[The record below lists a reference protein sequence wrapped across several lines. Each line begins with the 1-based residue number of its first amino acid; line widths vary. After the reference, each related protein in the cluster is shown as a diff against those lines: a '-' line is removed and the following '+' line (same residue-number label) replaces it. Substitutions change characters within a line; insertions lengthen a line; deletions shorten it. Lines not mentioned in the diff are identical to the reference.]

1 MPNQPT
7 PNVLIAI
14 ISSFLESHKRLVV
27 PQLGAFIVKE
37 PGQVLFT
44 ELLKRDDGVLRGEL
58 RTAGLNEL
66 EAAGEIDRFV
76 FEVRHAVS
84 RGEEYRAEGLGTL
97 KPGPNGTIVFDYS
110 PRPSLPAAAETASEP
125 TAPARPAAAPEKPAA
140 EAALAPQ
147 HTAESPAQSASDA
160 ETPAEKGPAEP
171 RTPAEPAIS
180 RSAKMHPDPSVRGLR
195 YGRPQKSTDAY
206 TYVDRPPR
214 RRGADRF
221 IWIAVLAIALA
232 AAAIAFGLWREAQ
245 QAQEEEPAVRY
256 ETTLPVPH
264 AGDDATQPAD
274 DAAAPDT
281 PAAGTTQ
288 TPEEQ

>member
-7 PNVLIAI
+7 QNVLIAT
-14 ISSFLESHKRLVV
+14 ISSYLESHKRLVV

-44 ELLKRDDGVLRGEL
+44 ELLKRDDGILRGEL

-84 RGEEYRAEGLGTL
+84 RGEEYRAEGLGVL
-97 KPGPNGTIVFDYS
+97 KPGPNDTIVFEY
-110 PRPSLPAAAETASEP
+110 RPQPIRPAARPDAAETAAPERP
-125 TAPARPAAAPEKPAA
+125 DTRQETPAAGPAPARQTDGTPESTDGAPRTDTPSGT
-140 EAALAPQ
+140 AP
-147 HTAESPAQSASDA
+147 SASA
-160 ETPAEKGPAEP
+160 ARNK
-171 RTPAEPAIS
+171 PAEPAIS

-195 YGRPQKSTDAY
+195 YGRPQKTTDAY

-214 RRGADRF
+214 RRGVDRF

-232 AAAIAFGLWREAQ
+232 AAAIAFGFWREAQ
-245 QAQEEEPAVRY
+245 QAQEEPMFLHEPA
-256 ETTLPVPH
+256 
-264 AGDDATQPAD
+264 APAPQTAD
-274 DAAAPDT
+274 EGPLSDGV
-281 PAAGTTQ
+281 PAAGIPQ
-288 TPEEQ
+288 TSEEQ

>member
-1 MPNQPT
+1 MPNQPI
-7 PNVLIAI
+7 PNVLIAT
-14 ISSFLESHKRLVV
+14 ISSYLESHKRLVV

-44 ELLKRDDGVLRGEL
+44 ELLKRDDGILRGEL
-58 RTAGLNEL
+58 RAAGLNEL

-84 RGEEYRAEGLGTL
+84 RGEEYRAEGLGVL
-97 KPGPNGTIVFDYS
+97 KPGPNGTIGFEYRPQPSRPAAETDPAEAAAPDAPES
-110 PRPSLPAAAETASEP
+110 PAARPRKPAEVAAPLRQTAATPASDAGAPRTDEPSETTPAAARS
-125 TAPARPAAAPEKPAA
+125 K
-140 EAALAPQ
+140 
-147 HTAESPAQSASDA
+147 
-160 ETPAEKGPAEP
+160 
-171 RTPAEPAIS
+171 PAEPAIS

-195 YGRPQKSTDAY
+195 YGRPQKNTDAY

-245 QAQEEEPAVRY
+245 QAQEETTSLYEPAAPAPQ
-256 ETTLPVPH
+256 T
-264 AGDDATQPAD
+264 AGESPYSDGA
-274 DAAAPDT
+274 
-281 PAAGTTQ
+281 PAAGTAQ
-288 TPEEQ
+288 TSEEQ